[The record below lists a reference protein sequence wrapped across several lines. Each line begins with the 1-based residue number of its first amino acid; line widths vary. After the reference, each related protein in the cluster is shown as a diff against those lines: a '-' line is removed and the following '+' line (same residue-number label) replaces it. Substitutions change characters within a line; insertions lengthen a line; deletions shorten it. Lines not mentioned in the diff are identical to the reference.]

1 MSVGKKE
8 KKLTAVVG
16 AVVGGFE
23 GAGVGCIAQKQSISV
38 VNNEQLSDK
47 VSSLYHNKDILT
59 SFVGAGVGGGVG

>member
-38 VNNEQLSDK
+38 NNEQLSEK
-47 VSSLYHNKDILT
+47 CQVFIITKIFLPHL
-59 SFVGAGVGGGVG
+59 